1 MSLTVALAMEQICL
15 RVVGKVE
22 EDEERDDK
30 LELVRVED
38 EGAKRKEKERGSVRV
53 SYFRKTG
60 RKENV
65 GSGRRSDWD
74 KRLK

>member
-1 MSLTVALAMEQICL
+1 M
-15 RVVGKVE
+15 
-22 EDEERDDK
+22 
-30 LELVRVED
+30 ELVRVED

-53 SYFRKTG
+53 AYFRKTG

-65 GSGRRSDWD
+65 GSGRRREWD

>member
-1 MSLTVALAMEQICL
+1 MRSVMTNRSQ
-15 RVVGKVE
+15 
-22 EDEERDDK
+22 
-30 LELVRVED
+30 VRVED

-65 GSGRRSDWD
+65 GSGRRSEWD